1 MKAERQKE
9 PEQGGGSNR
18 KVGDGEGGSL
28 KARRGPKFPPKDASQ
43 SGAWAGGL
51 TAGATPG
58 GDNDLNSSKHLFKH
72 TGVLWVFGL
81 GKDR

>member
-28 KARRGPKFPPKDASQ
+28 KAGRGPKFPTERRIPNQ
-43 SGAWAGGL
+43 
-51 TAGATPG
+51 
-58 GDNDLNSSKHLFKH
+58 
-72 TGVLWVFGL
+72 GL
-81 GKDR
+81 GQEASLLEPPWGRQ